1 MMPQKRNPDVFELA
15 RGSGAR
21 VLGDLVSMLATIKG
35 LPSGYSKDLQD
46 DKRALFNAYDTLML
60 VLPAMAG
67 AIAEL
72 RFDRTRMRA
81 AVTGAMMAT
90 DLADYLVRKGATFRE
105 AHGAVGRLV
114 REAEQAEVELNE
126 LPVAQVRAAHALF
139 GDDVMDA
146 LGIEASLAARNV
158 DGGTGPEAVARQVE
172 MARACLS

>member
-1 MMPQKRNPDVFELA
+1 
-15 RGSGAR
+15 
-21 VLGDLVSMLATIKG
+21 MLATIKG

-46 DKRALFNAYDTLML
+46 DKRALFNAVDMLLL

-72 RFDRTRMRA
+72 RFNRARMRA

-90 DLADYLVRKGATFRE
+90 DLADYLVRKGASFRE

-114 REAEQAEVELNE
+114 RESEEAAVELDE
-126 LPVAQVRAAHALF
+126 LPVTQVRAAHALF

-146 LGIEASLAARNV
+146 LSVDASLALRNV
-158 DGGTGPEAVARQVE
+158 DGGTGREAVAKQVE
-172 MARACLS
+172 QARARLL